1 MSKAKRIWPQL
12 HQMDGFFVAKLK
24 KMSNF
29 ISKDNANTCMF
40 HEKKHRYVEDEVERK
55 LKEKEDMVANG
66 KTKNKNKNKSLINKN
81 DDGLKRK
88 RIINLWKSKLR
99 KITQFAD

>member
-1 MSKAKRIWPQL
+1 
-12 HQMDGFFVAKLK
+12 
-24 KMSNF
+24 
-29 ISKDNANTCMF
+29 MF

-55 LKEKEDMVANG
+55 LKEKEDMKVNG

-88 RIINLWKSKLR
+88 RTVNLWKSKLR
-99 KITQFAD
+99 KITQLAD